1 MYSSDSL
8 LFKMGFNGILCKK
21 RDCQLHVC
29 STSGMAALW
38 NSILNVGILN
48 FYIQE
53 KMFWV
58 SLVLRNKCRLYLA
71 IDKRNVMLE
80 CLK

>member
-8 LFKMGFNGILCKK
+8 LIKMGFNGILCKK
-21 RDCQLHVC
+21 KKGDCQLHVC

-48 FYIQE
+48 FYLQICKNSGKNVLGKSCSQ
-53 KMFWV
+53 KQV
-58 SLVLRNKCRLYLA
+58 SLVLG
-71 IDKRNVMLE
+71 D
-80 CLK
+80 